1 MALDAA
7 DKPLRGEV
15 RRSPAIGQTVLLGLV
30 CFCVPGMWN
39 SITAMAGGVQDPA
52 VSSAA
57 TACLYICF
65 AMSSLVAPVPTN
77 VVGPRVT
84 LFLGSLGY
92 AVYVVALLLF
102 SLGSVPGAVVVL
114 AGAINGVGAGLLW
127 TAQGTLIMSYPTQE
141 LTGSYVAVFWVIFN
155 SGAVVGGLVSFA
167 LNYHSAASAASP
179 GTFLAFLTIMLIGSV
194 LCWVM
199 RPLNHVARA
208 DGSEVRLPPTAVA
221 TEISAMARLF
231 ADRRM
236 LALLPLFVY
245 SNFFYAYQ
253 FTAYNSTLFN
263 ARTQGLNNA
272 AYWSAQM
279 IGAVAVGRYLDSVAS
294 SPQRRGGRAFT
305 VIAIAILG
313 SWALGVVANHAYGLD
328 GNVKPLDFTHSSWLV
343 AFSLYVYWGF
353 CDAFIQCWVYWF
365 LSQLDTSPD
374 ALARFAGF
382 YKGVQ
387 SAGGA
392 VGWVLS
398 ATLLPSTQVWV
409 NVALILLALP
419 TMSWVIGKIP
429 SDDAYDLHAL

>member
-1 MALDAA
+1 M
-7 DKPLRGEV
+7 
-15 RRSPAIGQTVLLGLV
+15 
-30 CFCVPGMWN
+30 
-39 SITAMAGGVQDPA
+39 
-52 VSSAA
+52 
-57 TACLYICF
+57 
-65 AMSSLVAPVPTN
+65 
-77 VVGPRVT
+77 T

-92 AVYVVALLLF
+92 AAYVVALLLF
-102 SLGSVPGAVVVL
+102 SRGAASSWVVIL
-114 AGAINGVGAGLLW
+114 AGGFNGVGAGLLW

-179 GTFLAFLTIMLIGSV
+179 GTFLAFLSIMLMGSI
-194 LCWVM
+194 LCGVM
-199 RPLNHVARA
+199 SPLNRVARA
-208 DGSEVRLPPTAVA
+208 DGSEVRLPPTAVGA
-221 TEISAMARLF
+221 EIAAMARLF
-231 ADRRM
+231 SDRRM

-279 IGAVAVGRYLDSVAS
+279 IGAVVVGRYLDSMAN
-294 SPQRRGGRAFT
+294 SPQRRGGRAFA
-305 VIAIAILG
+305 VIALAILG
-313 SWALGVVANHAYGLD
+313 SWALGVIANRAYGLD
-328 GNVKPLDFTHSSWLV
+328 GHVKPLDFTHGGWLV
-343 AFSLYVYWGF
+343 AFAVYVFWGF

-365 LSQLDTSPD
+365 LSQLDNSPD

-382 YKGVQ
+382 YKRVQ

-409 NVALILLALP
+409 NIALVLLALP
-419 TMSWVIGKIP
+419 AMPWVIGKLP
-429 SDDAYDLHAL
+429 STDTYDMHAL